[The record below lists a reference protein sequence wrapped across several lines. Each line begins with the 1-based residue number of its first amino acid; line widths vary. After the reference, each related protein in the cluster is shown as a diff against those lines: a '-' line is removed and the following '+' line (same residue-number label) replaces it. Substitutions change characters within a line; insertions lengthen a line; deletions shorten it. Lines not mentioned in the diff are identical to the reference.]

1 MQNFKE
7 ILETLFPFG
16 LVKPNDDKAM
26 LEKTLAILDGNNIN
40 IKQNT
45 QFLTSNM
52 CEQTIDFYKEISS

>member
-1 MQNFKE
+1 
-7 ILETLFPFG
+7 

-40 IKQNT
+40 IKENT
-45 QFLTSNM
+45 EFLTSNM